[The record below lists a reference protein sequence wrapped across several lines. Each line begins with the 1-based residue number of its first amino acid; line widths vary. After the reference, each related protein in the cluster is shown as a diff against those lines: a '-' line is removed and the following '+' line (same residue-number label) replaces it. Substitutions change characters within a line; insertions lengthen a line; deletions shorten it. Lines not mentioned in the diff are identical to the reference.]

1 MINTLETISWI
12 CIALSIFLIIFMFL
26 RKQKIADGFIC
37 VWSVC
42 VSLMSAQ
49 VFFKQI
55 FGITSWPV
63 SLSLSIAIMVS
74 MYLYSKY
81 IIDTYSQFQKKDFL
95 HYLPSFLILL
105 YILAT
110 LPNSGSRYQLRNNLF
125 LFIFSQYF
133 VISSIVYIC
142 LSFKNIVKFKRQLQ
156 DAYTYDREQ
165 LKLHWL
171 IFVILFQAI
180 YIILTIAIA
189 TFSLMGI
196 SFRISE
202 IVLSVL
208 NLIMVYVLNFGGIM
222 QEQLVM
228 ADSSNNNAS
237 SSQPVPT
244 LEKDKLKS
252 EESDQLMAS
261 AAKKLLSYIEE
272 NKSWRDSKLTI
283 NKLSEATGISKRHI
297 TKILNEYLGNNFYT
311 LINNYRIEEAKTML
325 LDKAHENQTFLAIA
339 YECGFNSKTA
349 FYTSFKKATGMT
361 PTEYKGSK

>member
-1 MINTLETISWI
+1 ML
-12 CIALSIFLIIFMFL
+12 L
-26 RKQKIADGFIC
+26 RRQKIADGLIC
-37 VWSVC
+37 VWAMC

-63 SLSLSIAIMVS
+63 SLSLNIAIMVS

-110 LPNSGSRYQLRNNLF
+110 LPNSGNRYQVRNNLF
-125 LFIFSQYF
+125 LFVFSQYF
-133 VISSIVYIC
+133 VISSIVYVY
-142 LSFKNIVKFKRQLQ
+142 LSFMNILKFKRQRQ

-171 IFVILFQAI
+171 IFVILFQTT

-189 TFSLMGI
+189 TFSQMGI
-196 SFRISE
+196 SFHISE
-202 IVLSVL
+202 IVLSIL
-208 NLIMVYVLNFGGIM
+208 NLIMVYALNIGGIM
-222 QEQLVM
+222 QEQLVI
-228 ADSSNNNAS
+228 ADSNNNAS
-237 SSQPVPT
+237 SLRLLPT
-244 LEKDKLKS
+244 LERDKQKNAA
-252 EESDQLMAS
+252 SDQLMAS
-261 AAKKLLSYIEE
+261 SAKKLLSYIEE
-272 NKSWRDSKLTI
+272 NKAWRDCELTISKLS
-283 NKLSEATGISKRHI
+283 KATGISKRLI

-311 LINNYRIEEAKTML
+311 LINNYRIEDVKSMM

-361 PTEYKGSK
+361 PSEYKGSK